1 MADREPRDP
10 QDLSLTRPHSEPP
23 GRATPENRKS
33 DAETLGGGAGGFVG
47 AVSGMALGAMG
58 GPVGLVLGGLAGA
71 LGGWWGGKEIAE
83 ALTEDDDRRYRERYE
98 ASPHRLADRAYEDVR
113 PAYVVGHL
121 AARNPDYEGRSFE
134 EIEPDLSRGWTD
146 EVVARTGAWNSIR
159 VYVREAYETGRAREE
174 ERR

>member
-1 MADREPRDP
+1 MADREPREP

-23 GRATPENRKS
+23 GHATPENRKS

-47 AVSGMALGAMG
+47 AVSGMALGAVG

-83 ALTEDDDRRYRERYE
+83 ALTEDDDKRYRERYE
-98 ASPHRLADRAYEDVR
+98 SSASRLADRTYEDVR
-113 PAYVVGHL
+113 PAYFVGHL
-121 AARNPDYEGRSFE
+121 AARNPDYMGRSFE

-146 EVVARTGAWNSIR
+146 EVAARAGAWSTSR
-159 VYVREAYETGRAREE
+159 QYAREAFEAARNRGD